1 MTTAQPILSLR
12 SVRKMFGP
20 HAAVDS
26 IDLDIAE
33 GEFFTIVGPSGSGKT
48 TILRMLA
55 GMDTP
60 TSGDIMLKG
69 ERINDIPANRRPTCM
84 VFQSLALFP
93 HRTVGQ
99 NIEFPLKIRGVSAD
113 ERKRRAL
120 QLMDLLR
127 LPQNYYAKN
136 VLKCSGGERQRVA
149 LARALAYDP
158 QILFFDEPLSAID
171 YKLRKTLEKELKDI
185 HRETKKTFVYITH
198 SLEEAMVMSDRI
210 GVMRAGKL
218 VQVGTPQEIYSTPT
232 NRFVSEFVGD
242 VNVLPVSLGTDGLL
256 HEASTGAK
264 LKANRT
270 PAGFREGHLVI
281 RPEFLRF
288 LDNEAAA
295 DNAVVGRLYNEYALG
310 SRIQYQVRVG
320 DMVFVVEKLRQQPFT
335 GRLDDEVI
343 IGWDAKDAILV
354 TD

>member
-1 MTTAQPILSLR
+1 
-12 SVRKMFGP
+12 
-20 HAAVDS
+20 
-26 IDLDIAE
+26 
-33 GEFFTIVGPSGSGKT
+33 
-48 TILRMLA
+48 
-55 GMDTP
+55 
-60 TSGDIMLKG
+60 
-69 ERINDIPANRRPTCM
+69 PANKRPTCM

-93 HRTVGQ
+93 HRSVGQ
-99 NIEFPLKIRGVSAD
+99 NIEFPLKIRGEAP
-113 ERKRRAL
+113 EKRKARAL

-127 LPQNYYAKN
+127 LPQSYYAKN
-136 VLKCSGGERQRVA
+136 VMKCSGGEKQRVA

-185 HRETKKTFVYITH
+185 HRVTRKTFVYITH

-210 GVMRAGKL
+210 GVMRAGRL
-218 VQVGTPQEIYSTPT
+218 VQVGTPQEIYSTPNT
-232 NRFVSEFVGD
+232 RFVSEFVGD
-242 VNVLPVSLGTDGLL
+242 VNVLPVTLGPGRKLTWTT
-256 HEASTGAK
+256 TGATF
-264 LKANRT
+264 AAPAI

-288 LDNEAAA
+288 LAKAGDA
-295 DNAVVGRLYNEYALG
+295 DNAVTGRLYNEYALG

-320 DMVFVVEKLRQQPFT
+320 ETVFVVEKLRQQAFS
-335 GRLDDEVI
+335 GKLDDKAV

>member
-1 MTTAQPILSLR
+1 MPNTQPILSLKA
-12 SVRKMFGP
+12 VRKMFGP
-20 HAAVDS
+20 QAAVDS

-48 TILRMLA
+48 TMLRMLA
-55 GMDTP
+55 GMESP
-60 TSGDIMLKG
+60 TSGDILLRG
-69 ERINDIPANRRPTCM
+69 ERINDIPANKRPTCM

-99 NIEFPLKIRGVSAD
+99 NIEFPLKIRGEDPAK
-113 ERKRRAL
+113 RKARAL
-120 QLMDLLR
+120 QLMELLR
-127 LPQNYYAKN
+127 LPLDYYGKN

-185 HRETKKTFVYITH
+185 HRETRKTFIYITH

-218 VQVGTPQEIYSTPT
+218 VQVGTPQEIYSAPRT
-232 NRFVSEFVGD
+232 RFVSEFMGD
-242 VNVLPVSLGTDGLL
+242 VNVLAVSTGHDGKL
-256 HEASTGAK
+256 HEATTGLVLA
-264 LKANRT
+264 A
-270 PAGFREGHLVI
+270 PPVPPGFTQGHLVI
-281 RPEFLRF
+281 RPEFMRF
-288 LDNEAAA
+288 LASQDGA
-295 DNAVVGRLYNEYALG
+295 DNARVGRLYNEYALG

-320 DMVFVVEKLRQQPFT
+320 DSVFVVEKLRQQSFA
-335 GRLDDEVI
+335 GKRDDEVI
-343 IGWDAKDAILV
+343 IGWDAKDAVLV